1 MSIFNIFKKTKTSG
15 TAMIIDIRED
25 VPDFLAYIR
34 QRVEQHMASSQ
45 PSELVGV
52 ITFGFEIGQ
61 GNMAWLDF
69 DTRSNAAPDGK
80 WTVRVGKTPRLDRP
94 KWPVFYKIPKG
105 KPVFFIDLQGRKVEV
120 LCAENTDEL
129 VAAIVGDA
137 MKQALLKAR
146 AEGFF
151 NLLPKVPKC
160 PMFVEHMERF
170 YSWPTCNDHSGENL
184 L

>member
-1 MSIFNIFKKTKTSG
+1 
-15 TAMIIDIRED
+15 MIIDIRED
-25 VPDFLAYIR
+25 VPDFLQYIR
-34 QRVEQHMASSQ
+34 QRVGQQMANHQ

-61 GNMAWLDF
+61 GNMTWLDF
-69 DTRSNAAPDGK
+69 DTRANAAPDGK

-94 KWPVFYKIPKG
+94 KWPVFHQIPAG
-105 KPVFFIDLQGRKVEV
+105 EPVFFIDLQGRKVEV

-129 VAAIVGDA
+129 VATIVGDA

-146 AEGFF
+146 ADGVF
-151 NLLPKVPKC
+151 NQLPKVSQC
-160 PMFVEHMERF
+160 PMFVEHMEGF
-170 YSWPTCNDHSGENL
+170 YSWPTCHDQSGENL